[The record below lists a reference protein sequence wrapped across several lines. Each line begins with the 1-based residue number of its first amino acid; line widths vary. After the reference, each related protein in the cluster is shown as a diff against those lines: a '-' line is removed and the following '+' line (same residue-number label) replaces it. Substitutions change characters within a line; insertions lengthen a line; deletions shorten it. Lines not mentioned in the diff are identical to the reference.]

1 MAKIF
6 LVAETKVDRGE
17 LLKYL
22 EEVGAGSWKTD
33 ASGGPELLTE
43 VGGRLCYRSFAPG
56 LNENVTKVR
65 EGNALY
71 LKNILDSHHGS
82 VLEHASA
89 TFIFHG
95 VSRVFTH
102 ELVRHRAGCAG
113 SQEAPRVVGPG
124 GFGVGGGRG
133 GGWGVAQESL
143 RFVRLE
149 DFEMVVPELRSDWC
163 DGMSVEE
170 VKGVDEHIGY
180 SIQTLRLICR
190 KFVALFDMDSLP
202 FSMKKEITS
211 WIRRFVPM
219 GVSTSIMWTCNMRA
233 LRHVI
238 AMRTSVHAEEEIRE
252 VFQGVAEIA
261 KVSGPNLFQD
271 MRKTEEGDYAFE
283 NEKV

>member
-113 SQEAPRVVGPG
+113 S
-124 GFGVGGGRG
+124 
-133 GGWGVAQESL
+133 QESL

-261 KVSGPNLFQD
+261 KVSWPNLFQD